1 MLHRRVA
8 PCQPKHSGILRT
20 LPRNSSTLARAA
32 LYCTLASAV
41 TILVSIAVSQILL
54 GLGFV
59 LMLLSRRTRR
69 LPAAWLPLALFLAGT
84 LVSLAFSP
92 DPAAGTPQLKKI
104 FVFL

>member
-69 LPAAWLPLALFLAGT
+69 LPPAWLPFG
-84 LVSLAFSP
+84 AFFGRP
-92 DPAAGTPQLKKI
+92 PGFPACFFGPAPGHTPPY
-104 FVFL
+104 